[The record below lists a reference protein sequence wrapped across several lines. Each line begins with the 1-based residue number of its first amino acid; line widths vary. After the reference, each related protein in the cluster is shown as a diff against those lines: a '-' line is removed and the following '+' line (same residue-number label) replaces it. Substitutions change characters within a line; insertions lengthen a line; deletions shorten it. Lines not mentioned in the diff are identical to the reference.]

1 MELMD
6 IISLNWP
13 AAVCLIAGFALV
25 LVELFTP
32 GFGVPGVA
40 GLALLLVGVI
50 VAADSLLEGI
60 LLTII
65 IVLLLCL
72 LFTLGMRS
80 ASKGMLAKSPLILKD
95 RTDKQDGFT
104 SGEDLKYFLGREGVV
119 TTMLRPVGRADFDGV
134 KLDVLTEGEFV
145 DVGAH
150 VRVVRVEGRR
160 IVVRRADA

>member
-1 MELMD
+1 MELLD

-134 KLDVLTEGEFV
+134 KLDVLT
-145 DVGAH
+145 
-150 VRVVRVEGRR
+150 
-160 IVVRRADA
+160 

>member
-1 MELMD
+1 MELLD

-95 RTDKQDGFT
+95 RTDKQDVFT